1 MKSEPE
7 QVLHSEP
14 EQVLHSAPEPEAE
27 PEALV
32 FKFGCCENL

>member
-7 QVLHSEP
+7 QVLRSEP

-27 PEALV
+27 LEALV

>member
-1 MKSEPE
+1 MQSEPMLE
-7 QVLHSEP
+7 SESEP